1 MHAVKTEPETLGSIC
16 RDLRRNAGLTQ
27 VQLSAAL
34 ANVQGFAQAAISRLE
49 SDQWLPDAGQ
59 MEHFL
64 KVVKATEEDSRNVRQ
79 FAAALAVRCG
89 N

>member
-1 MHAVKTEPETLGSIC
+1 MHAIEIQAETLGTLC
-16 RDLRRNAGLTQ
+16 RHLRQTAGFTQ
-27 VQLSAAL
+27 VELAATL

-64 KVVKATEEDSRNVRQ
+64 KVVKATEEDSRNARQ
-79 FAAALAVRCG
+79 FAAELAVRCG
-89 N
+89 D